1 MESIGRKYG
10 DLSLRKAFV
19 FTVLI
24 TFCGVVIVSA
34 GSIWGCMAFR
44 KYLLPESNKVWVDL
58 EVTDMEGKVTSMGS
72 LIKLGE
78 EVTSMN
84 GLIKLGNDEMTN
96 IPIMLAEADGKPVM
110 SYYDLSS
117 IQVAAV
123 KVENRFESLTP
134 KRKLAYQASGIMMIA
149 LPLFFSMTGIL
160 FCGFFFYRYKLSEP
174 LKLLSDATEQI
185 ASENLDFTLSYVNK
199 DEMGRLCQSFEQMRQ
214 VLDENNR
221 TLWKML
227 EERKLLQAS
236 IAHDLRNPI
245 AIISGYAEYMQMN
258 LPKETFTKERIAG
271 IADHIHLS
279 ARRLEKYTD
288 SMKAVNQLEDMEIEK
303 KSVSVMKFAGSVAE
317 DFTVMAA
324 GQSLRLEF
332 HNELPDCVVQLDSD
346 MVYRMLENIIN
357 NALRFAREEITLTF
371 LLEKDMLCI
380 FVCDDGEGFSEEILR
395 NRNHLLTPTIDREEH
410 CGLGLMISRLLVR
423 KHGGRLELSN
433 RQMGG
438 AEVKIFI
445 SV

>member
-1 MESIGRKYG
+1 MELIGRKYG
-10 DLSLRKAFV
+10 NLSLRKAFV

-24 TFCGVVIVSA
+24 TFCGVVIASA

-58 EVTDMEGKVTSMGS
+58 EVTDMEGEVTYMGT

-78 EVTSMN
+78 EITSVN
-84 GLIKLGNDEMTN
+84 ELGRQGKEMTN
-96 IPIMLAEADGKPVM
+96 IPLMLAEQDDVPVINN
-110 SYYDLSS
+110 YDLSS
-117 IQVAAV
+117 IQIAAF
-123 KVENRFESLTP
+123 KVVNRFESLTP
-134 KRKLAYQASGIMMIA
+134 KRKFAYQASGIMMIT
-149 LPLFFSMTGIL
+149 LPMFFSMAGIL

-174 LKLLSDATEQI
+174 LKLLADATEQI
-185 ASENLDFTLSYVNK
+185 ASENLDFTLSYENK
-199 DEMGRLCQSFEQMRQ
+199 DEMGRLCQSFEQMRR

-221 TLWKML
+221 ILWKLL

-258 LPKETFTKERIAG
+258 LPKETFTKERITT

-303 KSVSVMKFAGSVAE
+303 KSISVMEFACSVAE
-317 DFTVMAA
+317 DFTVMAT

-332 HNELPDCVVQLDSD
+332 HNELPDCFVQLDSD
-346 MVYRMLENIIN
+346 IVYRILENIFN

-380 FVCDDGEGFSEEILR
+380 SVCDDGEGFSEEILR
-395 NRNHLLTPTIDREEH
+395 NRNHLLTPAIDKEEH

-423 KHGGRLELSN
+423 KHGGHLELSN
-433 RQMGG
+433 RQMGR
-438 AEVKIFI
+438 AEVKIFL